1 LREAE
6 EAFRAGRLDE
16 AEGLLTQGDLRTYL
30 PGRRLAAQVAA
41 QLAQRGRTRVVGG
54 ESGAGWRDLEAAGRL
69 GGELEQ
75 VASAR
80 EEAVRHVFQQT
91 ERDLIAGDTAR
102 AIERLEGLQKR
113 QMNGESVRALTEV
126 ARRLESAHKLGRGGK
141 FVDAEAQLASAAA
154 LRPDLLLIEQRR
166 AACRENLRESRELS
180 ERLHKA
186 LAAQDWDETLAL
198 ADRLL
203 ELAPES
209 PLAKDARS
217 RAWRQVGA
225 RTAGISQVRRVPAES
240 PSTDGQTAD
249 MGPRFLLWVDGV
261 GGYLVCLGDVVELGQ
276 SMPGNHVAVPILGNL
291 SRKHARIRRDDGYVL
306 EPLQR
311 VCVDGKRVETATLLS
326 DGDEIELGE
335 NVRLRF
341 RQPHPLSA
349 TAKLEFV
356 SRHRTQPSA
365 DAILLMAESCVL
377 GPKWQNHVVCRD
389 WQHDV
394 VLYRRDGD
402 LYCRAMEPLE
412 IDGRYCEGQTRVD
425 LNSQVVGS
433 DFSFCLEEIALKRK
447 LDKCCHEPLL

>member
-1 LREAE
+1 
-6 EAFRAGRLDE
+6 
-16 AEGLLTQGDLRTYL
+16 
-30 PGRRLAAQVAA
+30 LANQ
-41 QLAQRGRTRVVGG
+41 
-54 ESGAGWRDLEAAGRL
+54 
-69 GGELEQ
+69 
-75 VASAR
+75 
-80 EEAVRHVFQQT
+80 
-91 ERDLIAGDTAR
+91 
-102 AIERLEGLQKR
+102 
-113 QMNGESVRALTEV
+113 N
-126 ARRLESAHKLGRGGK
+126 
-141 FVDAEAQLASAAA
+141 
-154 LRPDLLLIEQRR
+154 
-166 AACRENLRESRELS
+166 
-180 ERLHKA
+180 
-186 LAAQDWDETLAL
+186 WDETLAL

-209 PLAKDARS
+209 PLAKDARG

-225 RTAGISQVRRVPAES
+225 HAAGLSQARGPAQL
-240 PSTDGQTAD
+240 PSRDGDAALEV
-249 MGPRFLLWVDGV
+249 GSRFLLWVDGV
-261 GGYLVCLGDVVELGQ
+261 GGYLVCLADVVELGQ
-276 SMPGNHVAVPILGNL
+276 SVPGNHVAVPILGNL
-291 SRKHARIRRDDGYVL
+291 SRKHARIRREDGYVL

-311 VCVDGKRVETATLLS
+311 VTVDGKRIETATLLS
-326 DGDEIELGE
+326 DGDEIGLGE
-335 NVRLRF
+335 SVRLRF

-389 WQHDV
+389 WKHDV